1 MSCLSHNFTKLHAFN
16 VFIVVFF
23 LFLIIYPEASVGLLA
38 CLLVFCWVVFVCL
51 GFCFVFGILFG
62 FLKFPELATE
72 HYKQMDIRGKGEF
85 FEIKV
90 ILYRNIKINS
100 AIQQTFLIEKIKVF
114 VDRRLSVNI
123 TTVVPIKCGVLCS
136 LPDCVSVP
144 SLSVQCSFQW
154 LDLYDSKISW

>member
-1 MSCLSHNFTKLHAFN
+1 ML
-16 VFIVVFF
+16 VGF
-23 LFLIIYPEASVGLLA
+23 LFGCF
-38 CLLVFCWVVFVCL
+38 CLFRVLFCFWYFVC
-51 GFCFVFGILFG
+51 